1 MSTIGQSSSPS
12 AGSGPQAPAF
22 VAFFIDR
29 PIFAGVIAILIVIAG
44 LVSAPLLPVS
54 QFPPIAPPSVYV
66 SANFNGASAEVV
78 ERTVT
83 LPIEEQ
89 VAVTVK
95 GEKFTFGKFGDGAV
109 TALDP
114 TLSPKVIDFKMLRKP
129 ESGVT
134 NEAIYKLDKD
144 TLVVVVYLGDDK
156 KRPDGFDVP
165 KDGQTGRFTLKRP
178 K

>member
-1 MSTIGQSSSPS
+1 MFAAALLS
-12 AGSGPQAPAF
+12 ALFVPAADLSDAAKKELKSLEGEWAV
-22 VAFFIDR
+22 VA
-29 PIFAGVIAILIVIAG
+29 
-44 LVSAPLLPVS
+44 
-54 QFPPIAPPSVYV
+54 Y
-66 SANFNGASAEVV
+66 ASDGK
-78 ERTVT
+78 ERE

>member
-1 MSTIGQSSSPS
+1 MFAATLIT
-12 AGSGPQAPAF
+12 ALLAPA
-22 VAFFIDR
+22 ADLSDE
-29 PIFAGVIAILIVIAG
+29 AKKELNALEGEWTVIAQASDG
-44 LVSAPLLPVS
+44 KERELPV
-54 QFPPIAPPSVYV
+54 
-66 SANFNGASAEVV
+66 
-78 ERTVT
+78 
-83 LPIEEQ
+83 EEQ
-89 VAVTVK
+89 LAVTVK
-95 GEKFTFGKFGDGAV
+95 GAKFTFGKFGDAEI

-114 TLSPKVIDFKMLRKP
+114 TLKPKILDFKMLRKP

-165 KDGQTGRFTLKRP
+165 NDAQTHRFTLKRL